1 MKHPPFHS
9 WAWLAIVAIALGL
22 SAPAV
27 ASPISW
33 TAAHATP
40 ALGAVTVPRVA
51 PGRAPA
57 LLESTPAL
65 DVSHA
70 MLESNSAFD
79 LTHAAVYGIQVRF
92 EPTATDRVISIPN
105 VVTVP
110 VAAVPEPSTWLLIG
124 TGLLG
129 LLFLGYRSRWEFGT
143 EPPTEAIHPAAV

>member
-1 MKHPPFHS
+1 DS
-9 WAWLAIVAIALGL
+9 WPWLAVVATALGL

-27 ASPISW
+27 ASPISC
-33 TAAHATP
+33 AGAHATP
-40 ALGAVTVPRVA
+40 ALGSVTFPRLA
-51 PGRAPA
+51 PGRTAA
-57 LLESTPAL
+57 LLASTPAL

-70 MLESNSAFD
+70 MLDSNSAFD

-92 EPTATDRVISIPN
+92 RPSASDRVIGLPN

-129 LLFLGYRSRWEFGT
+129 LLFLGY
-143 EPPTEAIHPAAV
+143 

>member
-9 WAWLAIVAIALGL
+9 WAWLAVVAIALGL

-33 TAAHATP
+33 AGAHATP
-40 ALGAVTVPRVA
+40 ALGAVTLPRLA
-51 PGRAPA
+51 PGRTAA

-70 MLESNSAFD
+70 MLDSNSAFD

-92 EPTATDRVISIPN
+92 RPSASDRVIGLPN

-129 LLFLGYRSRWEFGT
+129 LLFLGYRRRWEFGP
-143 EPPTEAIHPAAV
+143 EPAADAIHPAAV